1 MARRPFF
8 SGNYGSALGSTAQAA
23 DIIARAGQ
31 QRGQALANMG
41 SQIGGMI
48 QQYGLNKE
56 KRDKSEA
63 AFRGDI
69 TRVMRDNPEQLAS
82 MQSDPVLGPTL
93 KRIQEGKGS
102 QKDFDKY
109 HAYRAAD
116 KEATIEKLKMDN
128 AKTQQ
133 GMLKVQARVEE
144 QLADPKVKKALA
156 DARSAEAA
164 SVYAGSIAS
173 AEYASRIQ
181 DTALKSAQTE
191 YQQLKTKALED
202 SEKYTP
208 GQIVDIE
215 GQSGDKFRFV
225 YTGETL
231 QPLNDDKYLKD
242 INKAIIQGVDP
253 AELEAYIERTYDVTD
268 DGQIKYKESTKFGFG
283 DAPIKNPIMEQAISI
298 LSLYSKDIDDSAES
312 GEPTPVSEPSIDEH
326 KSANEKAKASGKM
339 FYTLE
344 GKKYTVQ

>member
-31 QRGQALANMG
+31 QRGQALAG
-41 SQIGGMI
+41 RGAQIGGMI

-63 AFRGDI
+63 AFRADI
-69 TRVMRDNPEQLAS
+69 TRVMKDNPEQLAS

-128 AKTQQ
+128 AETQQ
-133 GMLKVQARVEE
+133 GMLETQARVEK
-144 QLADPKVKKALA
+144 QLADPKVRKALA
-156 DARSAEAA
+156 EASSAEAR

-173 AEYASRIQ
+173 AEYAARIQ
-181 DTALKSAQTE
+181 DNALKSAQTAHQE
-191 YQQLKTKALED
+191 LLTKALENK
-202 SEKYTP
+202 EQYTP
-208 GQIVDIE
+208 GQVVDIE
-215 GQSGDKFRFV
+215 GPSGEKVRF
-225 YTGETL
+225 YYSGETL
-231 QPLNDDKYLKD
+231 QPLNDGKYIKD

-253 AELEAYIERTYDVTD
+253 AELEAYIDRTYDVV
-268 DGQIKYKESTKFGFG
+268 DGQLVHKKDTKFGFG
-283 DAPIKNPIMEQAISI
+283 DAPKKNPLMEQAIAI
-298 LSLYSKDIDDSAES
+298 LALYDVDKKDSAVS
-312 GEPTPVSEPSIDEH
+312 KEPTPTAEATIDEH
-326 KSANEKAKASGKM
+326 KSANEEAKSRGKM
-339 FYTLE
+339 FYILN
-344 GKKYTVQ
+344 GKKFTVQ